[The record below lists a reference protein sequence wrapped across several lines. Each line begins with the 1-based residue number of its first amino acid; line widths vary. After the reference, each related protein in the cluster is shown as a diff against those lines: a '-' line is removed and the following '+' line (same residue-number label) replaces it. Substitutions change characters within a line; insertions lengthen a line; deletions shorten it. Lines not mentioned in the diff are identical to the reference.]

1 VTEQTQEEISRAY
14 NLKEFDALRSEI
26 DDGIS
31 EARAFERYAV
41 IASGALWAWLTT
53 RSNAPL
59 LLWCLPLLLVLAG
72 WLRSWGLYKHL
83 GHIGSY
89 LKQIEDN
96 HLTDWNGPQGW
107 EKWLDKDRGFRRRL
121 IDNWVWIILGVTAI
135 LAICYRK
142 TLTSSPVDQPKPVVV
157 EVRPLPC
164 PTNQNQTLNAPPLK
178 SNHQK

>member
-1 VTEQTQEEISRAY
+1 VSEPTREEISRAY

-83 GHIGSY
+83 GHMGSY

-96 HLTDWNGPQGW
+96 HLKDWNGPRGW

-121 IDNWVWIILGVTAI
+121 IDNWVWIILAVTAI
-135 LAICYRK
+135 FAVCYRE
-142 TLTSSPVDQPKPVVV
+142 TFASSPVDQPRPVVV

-164 PTNQNQTLNAPPLK
+164 PTNQNQSLNAPPTK
-178 SNHQK
+178 NNHQK